1 MEQIMT
7 RHSTRFLGTLA
18 ALALVTGCADGPTE
32 PAAHDAELAASLDLM
47 ASEAR
52 AAGDADAAAAFEGGA
67 TSIRAGLTPS
77 EITVFVDG
85 QAKPHKAVVHGV
97 VRGGPGGQQ
106 ILMRSLL
113 AWSATNPRETMLKVM
128 LLADEAEFG
137 LPPQMVPLGRAR
149 GWFGDLVAQA
159 RYLATSGS
167 AEIEVA
173 FLGGPCGP
181 AAPDRPEIR
190 CRRARFDVEV
200 DGRFSR
206 VPVTPASESKQI
218 AVDAE
223 GVVGIIVA
231 PPGFGQNP

>member
-1 MEQIMT
+1 MPQLSS
-7 RHSTRFLGTLA
+7 RVLGALA
-18 ALALVTGCADGPTE
+18 ALALATGCADGPTE
-32 PAAHDAELAASLDLM
+32 PVAYDAELAASLDLM

-52 AAGDADAAAAFEGGA
+52 ASGDADAAAAFEGGA
-67 TSIRAGLTPS
+67 LAIRAGLTPS

-85 QAKPHKAVVHGV
+85 EARTQKAVVHGV
-97 VRGGPGGQQ
+97 VRSGPGGQQ
-106 ILMRSLL
+106 LLMRSLL
-113 AWSATNPRETMLKVM
+113 AWSATHPRETMLKVM

-137 LPPQMVPLGRAR
+137 LPNQFVPLGRAR

-167 AEIEVA
+167 AGIQVA
-173 FLGGPCGP
+173 FIGGPCGP

-190 CRRARFDVEV
+190 CRRARFDVQV
-200 DGRFSR
+200 DGRFST
-206 VPVTPASESKQI
+206 VPLVAEGESKQI

>member
-1 MEQIMT
+1 MT
-7 RHSTRFLGTLA
+7 HLSTRFVG
-18 ALALVTGCADGPTE
+18 ALAVLALATGCADGPTE
-32 PAAHDAELAASLDLM
+32 PAQHDSDLAASLDLM

-52 AAGDADAAAAFEGGA
+52 ASGDTDAAAAFEGGA
-67 TSIRAGLTPS
+67 LAIRAGLTPS

-85 QAKPHKAVVHGV
+85 EAKPHKAVVHGV
-97 VRGGPGGQQ
+97 VRGGPGGAQ

-137 LPPQMVPLGRAR
+137 LPNQFVPLGRAR

-167 AEIEVA
+167 AGIQVA
-173 FLGGPCGP
+173 FIGGPCGA

-190 CRRARFDVEV
+190 CRRARFDVQV

-206 VPVTPASESKQI
+206 MPATTEAESKQI
-218 AVDAE
+218 EADAE